1 MAAPEPT
8 PDPGDEGPGPSAQL
22 AEPAGDPAM
31 RSAVIA
37 VACSAAALTLGALGV
52 SGGRAALGAALGGAL
67 ATANLWVF
75 ARLGDAFIARKGN
88 TAPWSMIAAVKLV
101 FVFGAIWVILERD
114 LVPGLSLAVGYAAL
128 PLGITMGSLF
138 GPKPEDD
145 VKPPARRGP
154 GAG

>member
-1 MAAPEPT
+1 MADPDPNPDPDSAAPAPPGQPTEP
-8 PDPGDEGPGPSAQL
+8 PS
-22 AEPAGDPAM
+22 DPAM
-31 RSAVIA
+31 RAAVMA

-101 FVFGAIWVILERD
+101 FVFGAIWIILQRD
-114 LVPGLSLAVGYAAL
+114 LVPGLALAVGYAAL
-128 PLGITMGSLF
+128 PIGITMGSLF
-138 GPKPEDD
+138 GPKPADD
-145 VKPPARRGP
+145 AKPPARRGP
-154 GAG
+154 GR